1 MLCSPSAA
9 DGGARQR
16 EDIVEIETP
25 YCEICKLPM
34 NTMYQLLRHLK
45 SAAHI
50 KKAAEAA
57 LLQSQSLQ
65 YDEWICDTCHETF
78 QTEDSLTI
86 HQLTECKKD

>member
-1 MLCSPSAA
+1 M

-16 EDIVEIETP
+16 EDIVDSKHIETP

-65 YDEWICDTCHETF
+65 YDEWICDTCRETF

-86 HQLTECKKD
+86 HQLTECKN